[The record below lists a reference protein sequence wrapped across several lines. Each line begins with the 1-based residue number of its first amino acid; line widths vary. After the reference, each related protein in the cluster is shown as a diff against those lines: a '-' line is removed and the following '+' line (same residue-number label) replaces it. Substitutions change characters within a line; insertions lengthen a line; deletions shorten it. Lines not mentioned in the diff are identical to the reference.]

1 MCLCMWAGDG
11 LCLEF
16 VRVCVFFF
24 SVNAKKGKN
33 TFKEYMC
40 VCVCVCLYRGGSC
53 ASDVSPFLHG
63 ARFFP
68 CFHPPQISAVAA
80 AAVTFGSNF

>member
-1 MCLCMWAGDG
+1 MP
-11 LCLEF
+11 
-16 VRVCVFFF
+16 RVCVCVCVCVF
-24 SVNAKKGKN
+24 SVNAKKGKIHLKN
-33 TFKEYMC
+33 
-40 VCVCVCLYRGGSC
+40 VCVCVCACVCWYRGGSC